1 MMVREECI
9 FKGEEGEGIAADVY
23 SPKVDSAT
31 IFPIYW
37 RAMAGLLLTWG
48 VVG

>member
-1 MMVREECI
+1 MVREEYI

-31 IFPIYW
+31 IFSVHS
-37 RAMAGLLLTWG
+37 RAMAGLLLIWG